1 MRMGGQCNMLTKIAS
16 IQTKLTLLI
25 LFATLLALV
34 LAFAGF
40 GIYERS
46 SFRKEV
52 TQELSTLAD
61 TLGAN
66 TAASLAFDDSKSAA
80 EMLSA
85 LKADPHI
92 QAACLYDSHG
102 KIFATYRRAD
112 LPSTF
117 SMPALLADGDY
128 FQPSSLTLFRAVSL
142 EQEKAGSIAIVSDLS
157 AFRSK
162 MIQYLKIVS
171 IVLFLSCLIT
181 GLISALLLR
190 TITTPLLQLA
200 SVATTI
206 SRDQDYSLRVAQL
219 GSDEVGT
226 VIASFN
232 SMLERVQQRDRALIS
247 ANDDL
252 EIRVQQRTEA
262 FEKARD
268 QAEKAS
274 RAKSEFLANMSHEIR
289 TPLNGIIGMTD
300 LALDTSL
307 NPEQME
313 YLQTVRF
320 SSDALLIVIND
331 ILDFSKIEAGKLDL
345 EETDFNLRE
354 CLESTLKSI
363 SIRAHEKGLELACSI
378 AADVPEFVRG
388 DSTRLSQIVTNLVG
402 NAIKFT
408 HQGEV
413 VLSVERQVEANQGEH
428 AGETPAGGSVS
439 QFHFVVSDTGI
450 GVPEDKQETIF
461 QPFSQA
467 DTSTTRKYGGT
478 GLGLTITTRLV
489 QMMGGK
495 IWLKS
500 QEGSGSHFNFTLQF
514 KTAQMTAHP
523 PAAIASRQLSGVKVL
538 VVDDNQTNRRILD
551 RMLATWEMKAKSVD
565 SGDAALAELSAAS
578 QSNQPYR
585 LIVTDMHM
593 PGMDGLDFVGRIRE
607 NPGLTFAKIV
617 MLTSGS
623 RSGDHERCKSLGISE
638 FLSKPIRLTEL
649 RGSLLRVL
657 DSGGNVPPHASA
669 QTLVSNVSSQNADRG
684 NSLRILL
691 AEDNAVNQ
699 LVATRLLQKR
709 NHQVVSAK
717 NGLEALDAINRDR
730 FDLVFMDV
738 QMPEMDGMEATAA
751 IRTRERLTGFHQIIV
766 ALTAHGMTTSL
777 PNRSSAKSWT
787 QSCVNIR
794 EPVIGPGVSELFL
807 THNPLVGGSNPSGPA
822 SDADSSSLMRLGIL
836 PAMRHTKARFTLSM
850 ASSISDVFL

>member
-1 MRMGGQCNMLTKIAS
+1 MLTKIAS

-25 LFATLLALV
+25 LFATLFALV

-52 TQELSTLAD
+52 AQELSTLAD

-162 MIQYLKIVS
+162 MIQYLKIAS

-232 SMLERVQQRDRALIS
+232 LMLERVQQRDQALIS

-388 DSTRLSQIVTNLVG
+388 DSTRLCQIATNLVG

-413 VLSVERQVEANQGEH
+413 VLSVERQVEATREEY
-428 AGETPAGGSVS
+428 AGEAPAGGSVS

-500 QEGSGSHFNFTLQF
+500 QEGCGSHFHFTLQF

-523 PAAIASRQLSGVKVL
+523 QAAIASQQLSGVKVL

-565 SGDAALAELSAAS
+565 SGDAALAELSAAG

-623 RSGDHERCKSLGISE
+623 RTGDHERCKSLGISE

-669 QTLVSNVSSQNADRG
+669 QTLVSNDSSQNAARG

-691 AEDNAVNQ
+691 AEDNAVNR

-751 IRTRERLTGFHQIIV
+751 IRTREKLTGFHQIIV
-766 ALTAHGMTTSL
+766 ALTAHGM
-777 PNRSSAKSWT
+777 KGD
-787 QSCVNIR
+787 R
-794 EPVIGPGVSELFL
+794 ERCLECGMDDFITKPIIGEELDAIL
-807 THNPLVGGSNPSGPA
+807 CKYSGTGDRP
-822 SDADSSSLMRLGIL
+822 RC
-836 PAMRHTKARFTLSM
+836 F
-850 ASSISDVFL
+850 

>member
-1 MRMGGQCNMLTKIAS
+1 MLTKIAS

-25 LFATLLALV
+25 LFATLFALV

-52 TQELSTLAD
+52 AQELSTLAD

-751 IRTRERLTGFHQIIV
+751 IRTREKLTGFHQIIV
-766 ALTAHGMTTSL
+766 ALTAHGM
-777 PNRSSAKSWT
+777 KGD
-787 QSCVNIR
+787 R
-794 EPVIGPGVSELFL
+794 ERCLECGMDDFITKPIIGEELDAIL
-807 THNPLVGGSNPSGPA
+807 CKYSGTGDRP
-822 SDADSSSLMRLGIL
+822 RC
-836 PAMRHTKARFTLSM
+836 F
-850 ASSISDVFL
+850 

>member
-1 MRMGGQCNMLTKIAS
+1 MLTKIAS

-413 VLSVERQVEANQGEH
+413 VLSVERQVEATREEY
-428 AGETPAGGSVS
+428 AGEAPAGGSVS

-565 SGDAALAELSAAS
+565 SGDAALAELSAAG

-766 ALTAHGMTTSL
+766 ALTAHGM
-777 PNRSSAKSWT
+777 KGD
-787 QSCVNIR
+787 R
-794 EPVIGPGVSELFL
+794 ERCLECGMDDFITKPIIGEELDAIL
-807 THNPLVGGSNPSGPA
+807 CKYSGTGDRP
-822 SDADSSSLMRLGIL
+822 RC
-836 PAMRHTKARFTLSM
+836 F
-850 ASSISDVFL
+850 

>member
-1 MRMGGQCNMLTKIAS
+1 MR
-16 IQTKLTLLI
+16 
-25 LFATLLALV
+25 
-34 LAFAGF
+34 
-40 GIYERS
+40 
-46 SFRKEV
+46 
-52 TQELSTLAD
+52 
-61 TLGAN
+61 
-66 TAASLAFDDSKSAA
+66 
-80 EMLSA
+80 
-85 LKADPHI
+85 
-92 QAACLYDSHG
+92 
-102 KIFATYRRAD
+102 
-112 LPSTF
+112 
-117 SMPALLADGDY
+117 
-128 FQPSSLTLFRAVSL
+128 
-142 EQEKAGSIAIVSDLS
+142 
-157 AFRSK
+157 
-162 MIQYLKIVS
+162 
-171 IVLFLSCLIT
+171 
-181 GLISALLLR
+181 
-190 TITTPLLQLA
+190 
-200 SVATTI
+200 
-206 SRDQDYSLRVAQL
+206 
-219 GSDEVGT
+219 
-226 VIASFN
+226 
-232 SMLERVQQRDRALIS
+232 
-247 ANDDL
+247 
-252 EIRVQQRTEA
+252 
-262 FEKARD
+262 
-268 QAEKAS
+268 
-274 RAKSEFLANMSHEIR
+274 
-289 TPLNGIIGMTD
+289 
-300 LALDTSL
+300 
-307 NPEQME
+307 
-313 YLQTVRF
+313 
-320 SSDALLIVIND
+320 LLIVIND

-766 ALTAHGMTTSL
+766 ALTAHGM
-777 PNRSSAKSWT
+777 KGD
-787 QSCVNIR
+787 R
-794 EPVIGPGVSELFL
+794 ERCLECGMDDFITKPIIGEELDAIL
-807 THNPLVGGSNPSGPA
+807 CKYSGTGDRP
-822 SDADSSSLMRLGIL
+822 RC
-836 PAMRHTKARFTLSM
+836 F
-850 ASSISDVFL
+850 

>member
-1 MRMGGQCNMLTKIAS
+1 MLTKIAS

-523 PAAIASRQLSGVKVL
+523 QAAIASQQLSGVKVL

-565 SGDAALAELSAAS
+565 SGDAALAELSAAG

-766 ALTAHGMTTSL
+766 ALTAHGM
-777 PNRSSAKSWT
+777 KGD
-787 QSCVNIR
+787 R
-794 EPVIGPGVSELFL
+794 ERCLECGMDDFITKPIIGEELDAIL
-807 THNPLVGGSNPSGPA
+807 CKYSGTGDRP
-822 SDADSSSLMRLGIL
+822 RC
-836 PAMRHTKARFTLSM
+836 F
-850 ASSISDVFL
+850 

>member
-1 MRMGGQCNMLTKIAS
+1 MLTKIAS

-388 DSTRLSQIVTNLVG
+388 DSTRLCQIATNLVG

-413 VLSVERQVEANQGEH
+413 VLSVERQVEATREEY
-428 AGETPAGGSVS
+428 AGEAPAGGSVS

-565 SGDAALAELSAAS
+565 SGDAALAELSAAG

-766 ALTAHGMTTSL
+766 ALTAHGM
-777 PNRSSAKSWT
+777 KGD
-787 QSCVNIR
+787 R
-794 EPVIGPGVSELFL
+794 ERCLECGMDDFITKPIIGEELDAIL
-807 THNPLVGGSNPSGPA
+807 CKYSGTGDRP
-822 SDADSSSLMRLGIL
+822 RC
-836 PAMRHTKARFTLSM
+836 F
-850 ASSISDVFL
+850 

>member
-1 MRMGGQCNMLTKIAS
+1 MLTKIAS

-232 SMLERVQQRDRALIS
+232 LMLERVQQRDQALIS

-378 AADVPEFVRG
+378 AADVPELVRG

-766 ALTAHGMTTSL
+766 ALTAHGM
-777 PNRSSAKSWT
+777 KGD
-787 QSCVNIR
+787 R
-794 EPVIGPGVSELFL
+794 ERCLECGMDDFITKPIIGEELDAIL
-807 THNPLVGGSNPSGPA
+807 CKYSGTGDRP
-822 SDADSSSLMRLGIL
+822 RC
-836 PAMRHTKARFTLSM
+836 F
-850 ASSISDVFL
+850 

>member
-1 MRMGGQCNMLTKIAS
+1 MLTKIAS

-766 ALTAHGMTTSL
+766 ALTAHGM
-777 PNRSSAKSWT
+777 KGD
-787 QSCVNIR
+787 R
-794 EPVIGPGVSELFL
+794 ERCLECGMDDFITKPIIGEELDAIL
-807 THNPLVGGSNPSGPA
+807 CKYSGTGDRP
-822 SDADSSSLMRLGIL
+822 RC
-836 PAMRHTKARFTLSM
+836 F
-850 ASSISDVFL
+850 

>member
-232 SMLERVQQRDRALIS
+232 LMLERVQQRDQALIS

-766 ALTAHGMTTSL
+766 ALTAHGM
-777 PNRSSAKSWT
+777 KGD
-787 QSCVNIR
+787 R
-794 EPVIGPGVSELFL
+794 ERCLECGMDDFITKPIIGEELDAIL
-807 THNPLVGGSNPSGPA
+807 CKYSGTGDRP
-822 SDADSSSLMRLGIL
+822 RC
-836 PAMRHTKARFTLSM
+836 F
-850 ASSISDVFL
+850 

>member
-1 MRMGGQCNMLTKIAS
+1 MLTKIAS

-232 SMLERVQQRDRALIS
+232 SMLERVQQRDQALIS

-413 VLSVERQVEANQGEH
+413 VLSVERQVEATREEY
-428 AGETPAGGSVS
+428 AGEAPAGGSVS

-565 SGDAALAELSAAS
+565 SGDAALAELSAAG

-766 ALTAHGMTTSL
+766 ALTAHGM
-777 PNRSSAKSWT
+777 KGD
-787 QSCVNIR
+787 R
-794 EPVIGPGVSELFL
+794 ERCLECGMDDFITKPIIGEELDAIL
-807 THNPLVGGSNPSGPA
+807 CKYSGTGDRP
-822 SDADSSSLMRLGIL
+822 RC
-836 PAMRHTKARFTLSM
+836 F
-850 ASSISDVFL
+850 

>member
-766 ALTAHGMTTSL
+766 ALTAHGM
-777 PNRSSAKSWT
+777 KGD
-787 QSCVNIR
+787 R
-794 EPVIGPGVSELFL
+794 ERCLECGMDDFITKPIIGEELDAIL
-807 THNPLVGGSNPSGPA
+807 CKYSGTGDRP
-822 SDADSSSLMRLGIL
+822 RC
-836 PAMRHTKARFTLSM
+836 F
-850 ASSISDVFL
+850 